1 MPDLMN
7 AKIHLEN
14 VGVRFQLFGL
24 HGRSLKKTALSLST
38 GGYIGRESGARVHID
53 ALADVCL
60 DLGEGDRVALVGHN
74 GAGKSTLLRTM
85 AGIYEPT
92 TGKVHVRGRVSP
104 MFDLLTGTNP
114 DATGRENVRLRGL
127 LLGMS
132 VTEID
137 TYAEEIGIFSG
148 LGDYL
153 DLPVKVY
160 SSGMLLRLM
169 FAVTTAISPQIL
181 LLDEW
186 ITAGDSAFMERA
198 EDRVHR
204 LIDRSAL
211 MVIATH
217 NRALVERLCN
227 KVAVLEHGRLVDF
240 GPMTPNLL
248 DRAMAT

>member
-1 MPDLMN
+1 MN
-7 AKIHLEN
+7 VQIQLQD

-24 HGRSLKKTALSLST
+24 HGRSLKKTALNLTT
-38 GGYIGRESGARVHID
+38 GGRIGRTSGARVHVD
-53 ALADVCL
+53 ALTGVNL
-60 DLGEGDRVALVGHN
+60 DLGDGDRVALVGHN

-92 TGKVHVRGRVSP
+92 NGRVRVKGRVSP
-104 MFDLLTGTNP
+104 MFDLLVGTNP
-114 DATGRENVRLRGL
+114 EATGRENVRLRGL

-132 VTEID
+132 AGQID
-137 TYAEEIGIFSG
+137 AYADEIGSFSG

-153 DLPVKVY
+153 DLPIKVY

-198 EDRVHR
+198 EERVHN
-204 LIDRSAL
+204 LIDRSAM

-217 NRALVERLCN
+217 NRALVERLCD

-240 GPMTPNLL
+240 GPATTGML
-248 DRAMAT
+248 DRAMAA

>member
-1 MPDLMN
+1 MS
-7 AKIHLEN
+7 AEIRLED
-14 VGVRFQLFGL
+14 VSVRFQIFGL
-24 HGRSLKKTALSLST
+24 HGRSLKKTALNLST
-38 GGYIGRESGARVHID
+38 GGRIGREPGARVHID
-53 ALADVCL
+53 ALAGVNL
-60 DLGEGDRVALVGHN
+60 HLQEGDRVALVGHN

-92 TGKVHVRGRVSP
+92 GGRVHVRGRVSP
-104 MFDLLTGTNP
+104 MFDLMVGINP
-114 DATGRENVRLRGL
+114 EATGRENVRLRGL

-132 VTEID
+132 AAEVDAYAGEIS
-137 TYAEEIGIFSG
+137 AFSG
-148 LGDYL
+148 LGSYL
-153 DLPVKVY
+153 DLPVKIY

-198 EDRVHR
+198 EQRVNG

-217 NRALVERLCN
+217 NRVLVERLCN
-227 KVAVLEHGRLVDF
+227 KVAVLEQGRVVDF
-240 GPMTPNLL
+240 GPLTPHLL
-248 DRAMAT
+248 DRAMAA

>member
-1 MPDLMN
+1 MSVE
-7 AKIHLEN
+7 IHLED
-14 VGVRFQLFGL
+14 VCVRFQIFGL
-24 HGRSLKKTALSLST
+24 HGRSLKKTALNLST
-38 GGYIGRESGARVHID
+38 GGRIGREPGARVHID
-53 ALADVCL
+53 ALAGVNL
-60 DLGEGDRVALVGHN
+60 HLQEGDRVALVGHN

-92 TGKVHVRGRVSP
+92 GGRVHVRGRVSP
-104 MFDLLTGTNP
+104 MFDLMVGINP
-114 DATGRENVRLRGL
+114 EATGRENVRLRGL

-132 VTEID
+132 AAEVDAYAGEIS
-137 TYAEEIGIFSG
+137 AFSG
-148 LGDYL
+148 LGGYL
-153 DLPVKVY
+153 DLPVKIY

-198 EDRVHR
+198 EQRVNG

-217 NRALVERLCN
+217 NRVLVERLCN
-227 KVAVLEHGRLVDF
+227 KVAVLEQGRVVEF
-240 GPMTPNLL
+240 GPLTPRLL
-248 DRAMAT
+248 DRAMAA